1 MHHNRIGFLTFEA
14 GEKYFQTNKYLM
26 ENFNVL
32 IVEDE
37 IINAKVLQD
46 FLKKKGYHV
55 AGVVT
60 TGEGAIDFVR
70 KQRPDI
76 ILMDI
81 ELAGKLNGIEAVEV
95 INKNSDIPVLYLTSQ
110 TDKTVVEKARE
121 TQPIGY
127 MIKPFSPLQLDITME
142 MAQKQI
148 KVNEELKNY
157 RQYLEHLVVD
167 RTRELL
173 AEVEMHKD
181 ARQHAIE
188 NEIKLKAITTA
199 ANDAIVLFDEYGR
212 ITFWNKAAEQLFL
225 YESKEII
232 NQNIRVLFSS
242 DNQNEG
248 FAQGLEVIQHAI
260 DNKLNGKNIEI
271 IATRADGI
279 EVPVEMS
286 LATVDID
293 GDQNV
298 ISIVRDISQRKRD
311 LEEIQRFKLIADIAN
326 YGMAITD
333 ADGKFIYLNKYFAEL
348 VGYQPNEI
356 MGQSFFTLTPHI
368 KRSELVAFVNE
379 TSNLQGGEG
388 REVSF
393 KGKDGSDIPVM
404 LNSVIIKDRYG
415 EPDFYAVSAIDIR
428 LRKEYEENL
437 LRAKKLAEESDR
449 LKTAFLSTISH
460 ELRTPLNAIIG
471 FSDLIRMTDVDLEDI
486 KDFNEEIHNSGNHLL
501 SIVEDILDISL
512 LESKDL
518 KILPSEFSL
527 NNLMRK
533 LYDKFKSNERYDNKS
548 INLIWKGNLEDGQDN
563 FLADNSKFEQI
574 FSKLLD
580 NAYKF
585 SQKGDIEFGYVY
597 HKKENIFD
605 FYVKDQGKGINK
617 GKLSDIFESFKQVDD
632 GNNRAHD
639 GLGLGLSIVNQLLE
653 LMNGEI
659 YVESELQKGS
669 TFTFNIKQ
677 N

>member
-1 MHHNRIGFLTFEA
+1 
-14 GEKYFQTNKYLM
+14 M
-26 ENFNVL
+26 ETFNVL

-46 FLKKKGYHV
+46 FLKKKGYRV
-55 AGVVT
+55 MGVVT
-60 TGEGAIDFVR
+60 TGESAIDFVA

-81 ELAGKLNGIEAVEV
+81 ELADKLNGIEAVEI
-95 INKNSDIPVLYLTSQ
+95 INKNSNIPILYLTSQ
-110 TDKTVVEKARE
+110 TDKKIVEKARE
-121 TQPIGY
+121 THPIGY

-142 MAQKQI
+142 MARKQI
-148 KVNEELKNY
+148 KVDRELQNY
-157 RQYLEHLVVD
+157 RHYLEQLVVD

-212 ITFWNKAAEQLFL
+212 ITFWNKAAENLFQ
-225 YESKEII
+225 YEEDDII
-232 NQNIRVLFSS
+232 NQNIRVFFSS

-286 LATVDID
+286 MASVDIE
-293 GDQNV
+293 GDHNV

-311 LEEIQRFKLIADIAN
+311 LEEIHRFKLIADIAN
-326 YGMAITD
+326 YGLAITD
-333 ADGKFIYLNKYFAEL
+333 ASGKFTYVNKYFAEL
-348 VGYQPNEI
+348 VDYETDEI
-356 MGQSFFTLTPHI
+356 MGQSFYSLTPHI
-368 KRSELVAFVNE
+368 KRSELVSFVNE

-393 KGKDGSDIPVM
+393 RGKNGTDIPVM
-404 LNSVIIKDRYG
+404 MNSVIIKDRYD
-415 EPDFYAVSAIDIR
+415 EPEFYAVSAIDIR
-428 LRKEYEENL
+428 VRKEYEENL
-437 LRAKKLAEESDR
+437 LHAKKLAEESDR

-471 FSDLIRMTDVDLEDI
+471 FSDLIRMTEVDMDDV

-518 KILPSEFSL
+518 KILPTEFSL
-527 NNLMRK
+527 NNLMKK

-548 INLIWKGNLEDGQDN
+548 ITLSWSGNLEDGKDT

-574 FSKLLD
+574 FSKLID

-585 SQKGDIEFGYVY
+585 SQKGKIEFGYVY
-597 HKKENIFD
+597 NRKNKLFD
-605 FYVKDQGKGINK
+605 FFVKDEGKGINK

-632 GNNRAHD
+632 GNTRAHD

-659 YVESELQKGS
+659 YVESELEKGS
-669 TFTFNIKQ
+669 TFSFNIKQ